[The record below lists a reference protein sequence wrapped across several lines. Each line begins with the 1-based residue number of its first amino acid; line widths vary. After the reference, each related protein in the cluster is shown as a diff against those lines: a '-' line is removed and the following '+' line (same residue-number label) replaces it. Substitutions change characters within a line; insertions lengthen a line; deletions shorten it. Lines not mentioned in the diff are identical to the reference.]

1 MKQFRRMA
9 IKLCLGALT
18 TTSCDFVKN
27 LSMEPATEL
36 VGSKEGELKEKIQS
50 IFEYFDTNAEKAEIA
65 EISTSFSEKSKNADV
80 TVKMITP
87 EDKNKMAEYR
97 WENTEAHKGFAKDE
111 LIVSTSI
118 SNDIVDNYEGLKD
131 MLFKYAD
138 IATYVENLPTYYT
151 EALEAAGYKEDGY
164 VSIFKISRND
174 PDEIRAYIR
183 VEHKKTG
190 MISKIFDI
198 SKDGKHIV
206 KE

>member
-1 MKQFRRMA
+1 MA
-9 IKLCLGALT
+9 IMLCLGALT

-36 VGSKEGELKEKIQS
+36 VGSKEGELKEKVQS

-87 EDKNKMAEYR
+87 DDKNKMAEYR
-97 WENTEAHKGFAKDE
+97 WENTEAHKGFAQDE

-118 SNDIVDNYEGLKD
+118 GNDIVDNYEGLKD

-138 IATYVENLPTYYT
+138 VTTYIENLPTYCM
-151 EALEAAGYKEDGY
+151 EALEAAGYKDDGY
-164 VSIFKISRND
+164 VSIFKISRNGS
-174 PDEIRAYIR
+174 DEIEAYIT
-183 VEHKKTG
+183 VKHKKTG
-190 MISKIFDI
+190 MVSKSFEISQ
-198 SKDGKHIV
+198 DGKHIV
-206 KE
+206 KK